1 MFKTIKEEHV
11 EAEIV
16 EKKSKFI
23 ANIFYVNTTEMAE
36 DIIKKTNKKYF
47 DARHNCYAYSI
58 KNINENVKRFSDDG
72 EPSGTAGAP
81 ILNIIEKN
89 EINNILVIVTRYFGG
104 TLLGTGGLV
113 RAYSGAMKEGLNHCV
128 LLEKETGYPLTVTVD
143 YNEVGKIQYLART
156 NEIHELSCEYGN
168 EVVFRFLVPEE
179 KIDSFETALTEK
191 TAAKAKLER
200 GEKLCYGFHGDEVI
214 QMDKRQEGKES

>member
-58 KNINENVKRFSDDG
+58 KNINENGILGGNPLIPFCYSTILFS
-72 EPSGTAGAP
+72 ST
-81 ILNIIEKN
+81 
-89 EINNILVIVTRYFGG
+89 
-104 TLLGTGGLV
+104 TLFTSLSTSFFISAFFLSSFAFSV
-113 RAYSGAMKEGLNHCV
+113 SKES
-128 LLEKETGYPLTVTVD
+128 
-143 YNEVGKIQYLART
+143 I
-156 NEIHELSCEYGN
+156 
-168 EVVFRFLVPEE
+168 
-179 KIDSFETALTEK
+179 K
-191 TAAKAKLER
+191 TAV
-200 GEKLCYGFHGDEVI
+200 VI
-214 QMDKRQEGKES
+214 MVLVSILILRSSELTHLSPKVFLSL

>member
-104 TLLGTGGLV
+104 ILLGTGGLV
-113 RAYSGAMKEGLNHCV
+113 KAYTKATQEALMKAQLVTLEHGMEIKIKIDYENLEGLKYYCR
-128 LLEKETGYPLTVTVD
+128 K
-143 YNEVGKIQYLART
+143 
-156 NEIHELSCEYGN
+156 NEINIINLEYKDFIECTLEIN
-168 EVVFRFLVPEE
+168 NDE
-179 KIDSFETALTEK
+179 KDKIITSNNDNLFK
-191 TAAKAKLER
+191 VLE
-200 GEKLCYGFHGDEVI
+200 YEVI
-214 QMDKRQEGKES
+214 REKNIRKNH

>member
-1 MFKTIKEEHV
+1 M
-11 EAEIV
+11 
-16 EKKSKFI
+16 
-23 ANIFYVNTTEMAE
+23 
-36 DIIKKTNKKYF
+36 
-47 DARHNCYAYSI
+47 
-58 KNINENVKRFSDDG
+58 
-72 EPSGTAGAP
+72 
-81 ILNIIEKN
+81 
-89 EINNILVIVTRYFGG
+89 
-104 TLLGTGGLV
+104 
-113 RAYSGAMKEGLNHCV
+113 
-128 LLEKETGYPLTVTVD
+128 D

-191 TAAKAKLER
+191 TAAKAKLEW

>member
-1 MFKTIKEEHV
+1 
-11 EAEIV
+11 
-16 EKKSKFI
+16 
-23 ANIFYVNTTEMAE
+23 
-36 DIIKKTNKKYF
+36 
-47 DARHNCYAYSI
+47 
-58 KNINENVKRFSDDG
+58 
-72 EPSGTAGAP
+72 
-81 ILNIIEKN
+81 
-89 EINNILVIVTRYFGG
+89 
-104 TLLGTGGLV
+104 
-113 RAYSGAMKEGLNHCV
+113 MKEGLNHCV
-128 LLEKETGYPLTVTVD
+128 LLEKETWLPTEPLQRI

>member
-1 MFKTIKEEHV
+1 
-11 EAEIV
+11 
-16 EKKSKFI
+16 
-23 ANIFYVNTTEMAE
+23 MA
-36 DIIKKTNKKYF
+36 
-47 DARHNCYAYSI
+47 
-58 KNINENVKRFSDDG
+58 V
-72 EPSGTAGAP
+72 
-81 ILNIIEKN
+81 
-89 EINNILVIVTRYFGG
+89 VTRYFGG

-179 KIDSFETALTEK
+179 KIDSFEWEG
-191 TAAKAKLER
+191 R
-200 GEKLCYGFHGDEVI
+200 EVI
-214 QMDKRQEGKES
+214 NPHDETIEA

>member
-1 MFKTIKEEHV
+1 METASKILYEGGQG
-11 EAEIV
+11 EIV
-16 EKKSKFI
+16 EKKSRFI
-23 ANIFYVNTTEMAE
+23 ANIFPVTTEEEALEKITAMR
-36 DIIKKTNKKYF
+36 KKYYTV
-47 DARHNCYAYSI
+47 RC
-58 KNINENVKRFSDDG
+58 SDDG
-72 EPSGTAGAP
+72 EPSGTAGRP
-81 ILNIIEKN
+81 MLDILDGQGIYN
-89 EINNILVIVTRYFGG
+89 VVAVVTRYFGG